1 MKNLMII
8 TSILLI
14 FLASGCKSEEVV
26 LPAAK
31 TTYDLIVQDMLGVTG
46 TVTFTKTTSS
56 TATIDIELTGAPVGT
71 HPAELSSNSA
81 VEGGTTALLLNPV
94 GLSGKSST
102 LTSSMTYKQLIAYDG
117 FVQVHLSSM
126 EPNQIIAIGDI
137 GGNEITT
144 TNISYPLSTVGGF
157 GITGTA
163 LFEKRVNGNTLLTLT
178 MNGLLTNTNYPSTL
192 NIGSIATIGGG
203 DIKKSLNDV
212 DGNTGKS
219 STNIRSLN
227 NNIAISYENWLV
239 YVGYINVYH
248 TEANNLNII
257 SQGNI
262 GAN

>member
-14 FLASGCKSEEVV
+14 FLGFGCKSDEPVK
-26 LPAAK
+26 PAAK
-31 TTYDLIVQDMLGVTG
+31 TTYDLVVQDMLGVTG
-46 TVTFTKTTSS
+46 TVTFTETTS
-56 TATIDIELTGAPVGT
+56 TTTTIDIVLTGAPVGT
-71 HPAELSSNSA
+71 HPAEICSNSA
-81 VEGGTTALLLNPV
+81 VEGGTTTILLNSV

-102 LTSSMTYKQLIAYDG
+102 LTSTMTYKQLIAYDG

-137 GGNEITT
+137 GGNVITT
-144 TNISYPLSTVGGF
+144 TNKSFALSTVGGF

-163 LFEKRVNGNTLLTLT
+163 LFEKRVNGNTLVTLT
-178 MNGLLTNTNYPSTL
+178 MNGLLNNTYYPATI

-203 DIKKSLNDV
+203 DIKKSLQNV

-219 STNIRSLN
+219 FTNIRSLN
-227 NNIAISYENWLV
+227 NNVAISYDNWLV

-248 TEANNLNII
+248 IEPNNLNII